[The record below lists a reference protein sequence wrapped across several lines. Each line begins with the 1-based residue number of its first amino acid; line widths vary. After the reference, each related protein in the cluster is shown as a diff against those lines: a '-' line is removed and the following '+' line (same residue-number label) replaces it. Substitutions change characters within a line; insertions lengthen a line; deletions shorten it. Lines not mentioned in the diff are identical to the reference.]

1 MDNFDIFVSYRRDGG
16 EALACLISER
26 LKQREFSVFYDV
38 ESLRSGKFNEKIF
51 SVIDNCTDVIVVLP
65 QNGLDRCV
73 NEDDWVRKEIA
84 HAIKAKKKIIPI
96 MMRNFEFPKVLPED
110 IDDIRNYNGVSA
122 NMEYFEASF
131 EKLLSM
137 LDSAK
142 TVPFEKI
149 KRLTSDEALQNEFI
163 KCIEAVKT
171 KNTSDAKYNL
181 AECYR
186 KLGNQTYNE
195 EMAKLYMQA
204 ADSGHADA
212 QCAMGAC
219 YENSLGVGKN
229 IEKAIEWYKLSAD
242 QGCASA
248 QFHIAKCYHDYAD
261 ELYQLYLK
269 KASEQND
276 PDVLYN
282 LAKHYVNEGDFESAK
297 PCFERAA
304 KLGHPKAMNTYAK
317 ALYKGGN
324 HYTNNDDYN
333 TAKSYFEEAATLGHE
348 EAKKKI
354 NSKFKKFCMWAY
366 INRDKLLT
374 AGCVVLLLL
383 ALGFMILMGVLD
395 AKGIIDCSGFTEPP
409 KS

>member
-84 HAIKAKKKIIPI
+84 YAIKAKKKIIPI

-131 EKLLSM
+131 EKLLGM

-142 TVPFEKI
+142 SVPFEKI

-163 KCIEAVKT
+163 RCIEAVKT
-171 KNTSDAKYNL
+171 QNTSESKYNL

-195 EMAKLYMQA
+195 EMTKLYMQSA
-204 ADSGHADA
+204 KSGYDKAQDA
-212 QCAMGAC
+212 IGTC
-219 YENSLGVGKN
+219 YEIGLGVEKN
-229 IEKAIEWYKLSAD
+229 IEKAIEWYKISAD

-248 QFHIAKCYHDYAD
+248 QFHIAKCYHNYGD
-261 ELYQLYLK
+261 ELYQSYLK
-269 KASEQND
+269 KTYEQND
-276 PDVLYN
+276 PCILCELGEYFVKEKN
-282 LAKHYVNEGDFESAK
+282 FESAK
-297 PCFERAA
+297 YCYDRAA
-304 KLGHPKAMNTYAK
+304 KLGHHDARRLYSQALFEYSNDCENKGNYKLAK
-317 ALYKGGN
+317 QYLKQ
-324 HYTNNDDYN
+324 
-333 TAKSYFEEAATLGHE
+333 AAELGHE
-348 EAKKKI
+348 EANEILNDKL
-354 NSKFKKFCMWAY
+354 SKFIWWFYTHKEA
-366 INRDKLLT
+366 LST
-374 AGCVVLLLL
+374 AASIATFLLLIGL
-383 ALGFMILMGVLD
+383 FILFIALCESGV
-395 AKGIIDCSGFTEPP
+395 IDCSGFTEP
-409 KS
+409 K